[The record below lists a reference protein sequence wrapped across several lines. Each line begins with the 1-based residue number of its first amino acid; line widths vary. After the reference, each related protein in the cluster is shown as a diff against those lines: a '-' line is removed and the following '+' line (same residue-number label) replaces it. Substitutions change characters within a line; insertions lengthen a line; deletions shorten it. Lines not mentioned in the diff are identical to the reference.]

1 MDKLKSCK
9 LATRLASDAL
19 ERRLGFFERLRLRL
33 HLSMCRSC
41 NDCKKEM
48 EILHRTL
55 LRLQEKD
62 AVEGGP
68 SLSDSDKQAIRTALQ
83 ETSST
88 SASH

>member
-1 MDKLKSCK
+1 MNNIKSCK
-9 LATRLASDAL
+9 LATRLVSDAM

-48 EILHRTL
+48 EILHRAL
-55 LRLQEKD
+55 LRLQD
-62 AVEGGP
+62 NDNVEGP
-68 SLSDSDKQAIRTALQ
+68 SLSDADKQAIQTALQ
-83 ETSST
+83 EIDSA